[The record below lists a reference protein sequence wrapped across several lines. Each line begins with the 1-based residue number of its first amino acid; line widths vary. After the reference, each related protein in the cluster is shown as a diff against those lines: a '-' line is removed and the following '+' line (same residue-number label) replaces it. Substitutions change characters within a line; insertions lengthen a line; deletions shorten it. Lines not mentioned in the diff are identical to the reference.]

1 MSFFSRN
8 ATNQQT
14 FSTTKPSGLSNA
26 ADYSTTVTKNGKE
39 IITTKY
45 IDLTGLHKANYSTTG
60 VISNNGSSSNN
71 YLLKHREYDNGRIY
85 KIEMIVLDLPE
96 DSTNNS
102 FNVGLVYE
110 LSDSK
115 EQNESI
121 TSYDLITSK
130 SWSSI
135 LYKED
140 VSQFNLSALFYNSES
155 VGSNWQYNNTSKQ
168 WTSSTSHGRVVG
180 DIVKLSYVD
189 SGAEPSQYVANK
201 NYFVVEIGSNSENS
215 EETFKLSE
223 TEGGDPVSTSS
234 NSGASDYWDF
244 YNYDNYLYL
253 TGGNTDQPESAIAK
267 GKFLIKL
274 YGHEV

>member
-14 FSTTKPSGLSNA
+14 FSTTKPSGLSSA
-26 ADYSTTVTKNGKE
+26 ADYSTTVNKNGKE

-45 IDLTGLHKANYSTTG
+45 IDLTGLHTADYSTTG
-60 VISNNGSSSNN
+60 VISNDDSSSNN

-85 KIEMIVLDLPE
+85 KIEMIVLDTPVISV
-96 DSTNNS
+96 DSTDHD

-115 EQNESI
+115 QQNNSI

-130 SWSSI
+130 TWTSI

-140 VSQFNLSALFYNSES
+140 VSQSNLSSLFYSSES
-155 VGSNWQYNNTSKQ
+155 VGSNWSYTNTSKI
-168 WTSSTSHGRVVG
+168 WSSSTAHGRVVG
-180 DIVKLSYVD
+180 DIVKISYVA
-189 SGAEPSQYVANK
+189 SSTEPSQYVANK
-201 NYFVVEIGSNSENS
+201 NYFVVEIGGESGNE
-215 EETFKLSE
+215 FKLSE

-234 NSGASDYWDF
+234 DSNTSWSF
-244 YNYDNYLYL
+244 NNHDNYLYL
-253 TGGNTDQPESAIAK
+253 TGGNLNKQETAIK
-267 GKFLIKL
+267 QGKFLIKL